1 MTDRIEGELRE
12 EQVVEKFT
20 EIAFSADPRDG
31 DRLRALDWLADY
43 LRRRKSDGAVME
55 RLDRIVDRIKKGE

>member
-20 EIAFSADPRDG
+20 EIAFSADTRDG

-55 RLDRIVDRIKKGE
+55 RLDRILDRIKKGE